1 MDSPRNPDK
10 GEFNFKNDKHFNLD
24 IAKFIEMA
32 HDLGLMVNLRPGP
45 YICAEWEW
53 GGHPYWLLHDPKMEV
68 RTTYPGYLTAVRRFY
83 EALFDEVKDLMY
95 EKGGPIVMVQIENEY
110 AGYGQAVDPEVHR
123 FPIIS
128 QLNGSREHICKPKSV
143 SSMASRL
150 DYRNGC

>member
-1 MDSPRNPDK
+1 MNSPGNPDK

-53 GGHPYWLLHDPKMEV
+53 GGHPYWLLHDPNMEV

-110 AGYGQAVDPEVHR
+110 AGYGQAVDPQVHR
-123 FPIIS
+123 FPIKS
-128 QLNGSREHICKPKSV
+128 SLNGSREPF
-143 SSMASRL
+143 L
-150 DYRNGC
+150 

>member
-1 MDSPRNPDK
+1 
-10 GEFNFKNDKHFNLD
+10 
-24 IAKFIEMA
+24 
-32 HDLGLMVNLRPGP
+32 
-45 YICAEWEW
+45 
-53 GGHPYWLLHDPKMEV
+53 MEV

-95 EKGGPIVMVQIENEY
+95 ENGGPIVMVQIENEY

-128 QLNGSREHICKPKSV
+128 QLNGSREHIGKPKSV
-143 SSMASRL
+143 SSMAQRL